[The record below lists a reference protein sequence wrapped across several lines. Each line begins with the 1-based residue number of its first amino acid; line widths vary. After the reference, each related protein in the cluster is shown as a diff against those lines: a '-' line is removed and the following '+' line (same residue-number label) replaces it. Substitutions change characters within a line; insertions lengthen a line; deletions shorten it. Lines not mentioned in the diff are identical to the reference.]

1 MNLRVAI
8 VLIAIGLLFGCSTV
22 PIQNPKVSGP
32 AIVFVRD
39 TGFVGS
45 GCTFDVLVDGE
56 VVGQV
61 KAGEAV
67 TKPVSNGK
75 HRVGIDNA
83 TALCPNV
90 KMSKVVEV
98 AGEPVVL
105 RIGITSNF
113 QTIFDQVE

>member
-1 MNLRVAI
+1 MIASLATLVA
-8 VLIAIGLLFGCSTV
+8 CSTT
-22 PIQNPKVSGP
+22 PIATPATKGP

-45 GCTFDVLVDGE
+45 ACTFNVLVDGE
-56 VVGQV
+56 VAGQL
-61 KAGEAV
+61 KAGETVARS
-67 TKPVSNGK
+67 VSAGK

-83 TALCPNV
+83 TGMCPNV

-98 AGEPVVL
+98 AGDPIVL

-113 QTIFDQVE
+113 QVIFDQVA

>member
-1 MNLRVAI
+1 MNFKSQ
-8 VLIAIGLLFGCSTV
+8 LILVFLSALAGCSTA
-22 PIQNPKVSGP
+22 PNSIPKVTGP

-45 GCTFDVLVDGE
+45 GCAFQVLVDGE
-56 VVGQV
+56 VVGELRAGQV
-61 KAGEAV
+61 V

-75 HRVGIDNA
+75 HRASIDNT

-90 KMSKVVEV
+90 KMSKVVDV
-98 AGEPVVL
+98 AGDPIVL
-105 RIGITSNF
+105 RIGITSTF